1 MADTSPVEP
10 DPHAHIDELLSK
22 TAEELPILRQS
33 CQDIIKCADDDASS
47 ANDLCEIIKHDQAL
61 LAKVI
66 TLANSASYY
75 ISQPVI
81 SPFQAIQIIGCDV
94 IRSAAIGAELI
105 ERAGEHG
112 GDSSVLKKL
121 LARAMISA
129 TLAQEL
135 EEACKFQKNPNLFTC
150 TMLFTLGDLVV
161 AHFLPS
167 IYEAL
172 ETAHYHEPE
181 RVQALERELLGQTF
195 QRLAGKLAKNFG
207 LPNNIIALI
216 ETKPNLSMQQWSTTH
231 DRLAGLVVVANQIGN
246 CLLSPPAP
254 SVQDSLEELL
264 ARLPKTLN
272 ISAHTLQVSTSTA
285 FQKSDQFSHILN
297 IETQYFS
304 PHFAWKKSDRI
315 ASPLKD
321 FIREILHP
329 TQTFQEVNSAT
340 KTVSST

>member
-1 MADTSPVEP
+1 MSDTSPVET
-10 DPHAHIDELLSK
+10 DPHAHIQELLGK
-22 TAEELPILRQS
+22 TSEELPILRQS

-112 GDSSVLKKL
+112 GDTSVLKKL

-150 TMLFTLGDLVV
+150 TMLYTLGDLIL

-167 IYEAL
+167 IYDAL
-172 ETAHYHEPE
+172 EAAHYHEPE
-181 RVQALERELLGQTF
+181 RVLDLERELLGQTF

-207 LPNNIIALI
+207 LPQNIIALI
-216 ETKPNLSMQQWSTTH
+216 ETKPNLSTQQWSTTH
-231 DRLAGLVVVANQIGN
+231 DRLAGLVVVANQAGN

-254 SVQDSLEELL
+254 SVQDSLQDLL
-264 ARLPKTLN
+264 ARLPKALGLSPEALKV
-272 ISAHTLQVSTSTA
+272 ITA
-285 FQKSDQFSHILN
+285 TRLSKIRSICSHF
-297 IETQYFS
+297 EY
-304 PHFAWKKSDRI
+304 
-315 ASPLKD
+315 
-321 FIREILHP
+321 
-329 TQTFQEVNSAT
+329 
-340 KTVSST
+340 